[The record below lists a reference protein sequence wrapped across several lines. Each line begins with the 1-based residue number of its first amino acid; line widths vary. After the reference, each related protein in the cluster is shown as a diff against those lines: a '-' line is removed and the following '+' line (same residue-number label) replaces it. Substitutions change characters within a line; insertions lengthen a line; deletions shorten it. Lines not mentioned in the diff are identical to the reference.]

1 MTFWDD
7 LKNMFIGVTGI
18 ASMANAIIMTA
29 KRAIGDDDV
38 SDLSDKEFFD
48 SMADEGIKNKS
59 ELFGVV
65 PNIVGM
71 PILNDLYSP
80 GFGRLVRRRVESA
93 YKANLLSP
101 MDYVAYA
108 MRFPEKEIDLSFYLS
123 ELGYNEEHET
133 MLNDLIKYYPNA
145 PDFVRFGLR
154 EVFKPEVVEKYGY
167 DDDFPEEIRPHMYKA
182 GLSDE
187 VMSWFWRAHWE
198 LPSFYNIR
206 EARWRDLITDTEVDE
221 WLTVNDYAPYYRD
234 VVKNI
239 MYTPYT
245 RVDVRRLY
253 NTGVVTRDEVKR
265 NYKDIGYSEH
275 YAENLTR
282 FTVIDSDE
290 AKDVLSTYTRAF
302 KAGIIEE
309 SELTAIMQDME
320 YSDKEIELRILL
332 LGSYT
337 VTERPKKG
345 LTLTNVKKLFNLG
358 LIDTPALED
367 MLIKL
372 NYDDDAV
379 MYMKLLILS
388 ESEPY
393 RVWTAEVKKA
403 YSLHVLSRD
412 EAVSRLTSL
421 GYTMEAIDLSLA
433 LIDIKKVVI
442 A

>member
-7 LKNMFIGVTGI
+7 LKNMFIGITGV
-18 ASMANAIIMTA
+18 ATMANALLMTV
-29 KRAIGDDDV
+29 KRAIGDKDV
-38 SDLSDKEFFD
+38 SELSDKEFFD
-48 SMADEGIKNKS
+48 EMADEGIRNKS
-59 ELFGVV
+59 ELFGVI

-71 PILNDLYSP
+71 PILNDLYNP
-80 GFGRLVRRRVESA
+80 GYGRLVRRRVESA

-133 MLNDLIKYYPNA
+133 MLKDLIKYYPNA

-154 EVFKPEVVEKYGY
+154 EVFKPDIVAKYGY
-167 DDDFPEEIRPHMYKA
+167 DNDFPEEIRPHMHKA
-182 GLSDE
+182 GLTDE
-187 VMSWFWRAHWE
+187 IMQWFWRAHWE

-234 VVKNI
+234 VVKDI

-265 NYKDIGYSEH
+265 NYKDIGYSDP

-282 FTVIDSDE
+282 FTVIDSDG

-302 KAGIIEE
+302 SAGIIDET
-309 SELTAIMQDME
+309 ELIAIMSDME

-332 LGSYT
+332 LKSKT
-337 VTERPKKG
+337 VVARPKKG
-345 LTLTNVKKLFNLG
+345 ITLTNVKALFNLG
-358 LIDTPALED
+358 LIDSATLED

-379 MYMKLLILS
+379 MYMKLLILAS
-388 ESEPY
+388 STPY
-393 RVWTAEVKKA
+393 KTWTAEIKKA
-403 YSLHVLSRD
+403 YTLGVLSRD
-412 EAVSRLTSL
+412 ETISRLTAI
-421 GYTMEAIDLSLA
+421 GYTLEAIDLALA
-433 LIDIKKVVI
+433 LIDIKKE
-442 A
+442 AAA